1 MARRS
6 VVMISLDPIRE
17 RLGPS
22 FRPFDI
28 CLSDGRRFMVP
39 HGDFIVVGRGVISV
53 IDERDV
59 PHVIDALHIVS
70 IDDGTVPTEAS

>member
-1 MARRS
+1 
-6 VVMISLDPIRE
+6 
-17 RLGPS
+17 
-22 FRPFDI
+22 
-28 CLSDGRRFMVP
+28 MVP